1 METNSNGTGCFGY
14 AGVKLQAETMKSFL
28 TIWFGQLLS
37 ITGSGLTRFALGI
50 WVYQI
55 TGSATKFALAEIC
68 ATLPGIL
75 VSPLAGVLVDRY
87 DRRWMMI
94 LSDVCSGIT
103 TFFLVLLLAWGRL
116 ELWQIYLV
124 AGMKSICSA
133 FQWPAYSALVT
144 VTVPRHLLVRASGMV
159 QFSEALAQFA
169 APVLAGGLMAF
180 MQIWGIILIDVGSF
194 TLAVFM
200 LGIAA
205 TPRFVPD
212 ASVKPATPWRSQLL
226 FGWKYVQNRPPLMAL
241 LIFFAITNFL
251 ESIAIILTTPLV
263 LSFASVPILGAV
275 LSSAGLGM
283 ILGSLIMSVWGGPK
297 KTIQGAIV
305 PEIVMGIAIILAGF
319 RPSPLLV
326 AAAVFLFAFCTPIVM
341 SCSQAIW
348 QRHVEPEL
356 QGRVFAVRQMIA
368 WSTLP
373 LAYAVAGP
381 LADYVFVP
389 LVRPGTHLYMVL
401 MPFLGIGPGRGIGLI
416 FLGVGFCALLAT
428 LGAYFYSPITQI
440 EESPSSSVQQ
450 LVGA

>member
-1 METNSNGTGCFGY
+1 
-14 AGVKLQAETMKSFL
+14 MKSFL

-194 TLAVFM
+194 TFAVFM

-226 FGWKYVQNRPPLMAL
+226 FGWKYIQNRPPLMAL

-283 ILGSLIMSVWGGPK
+283 ILGSLIMHLAAPCRARIAGTGICGP
-297 KTIQGAIV
+297 TNDCLV
-305 PEIVMGIAIILAGF
+305 N
-319 RPSPLLV
+319 V
-326 AAAVFLFAFCTPIVM
+326 AAGLCRGRAFGRLCVCSFSTPGYSFIYGLNAVFRDRPRSGNRIDILGSWFL
-341 SCSQAIW
+341 CSAGHPRGVLLLPDNANRGKPKLI
-348 QRHVEPEL
+348 RATISRSVDPESVSPAQL
-356 QGRVFAVRQMIA
+356 KVQCDPWLAQSRGSEARLL
-368 WSTLP
+368 TL
-373 LAYAVAGP
+373 
-381 LADYVFVP
+381 
-389 LVRPGTHLYMVL
+389 
-401 MPFLGIGPGRGIGLI
+401 
-416 FLGVGFCALLAT
+416 
-428 LGAYFYSPITQI
+428 
-440 EESPSSSVQQ
+440 
-450 LVGA
+450 